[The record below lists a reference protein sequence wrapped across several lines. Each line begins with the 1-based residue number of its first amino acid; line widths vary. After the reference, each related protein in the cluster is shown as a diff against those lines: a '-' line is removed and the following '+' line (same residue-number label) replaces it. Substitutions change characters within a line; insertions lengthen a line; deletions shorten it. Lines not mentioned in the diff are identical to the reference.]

1 MGSKGPE
8 VEALQKKLGITVDGA
23 YGTGTRDA
31 VIALQKQLGVTADGA
46 YGPATKAAHDK
57 SGQGGMASTPVNVA
71 PAGQPQATAP
81 DQAAGTIR
89 GATQAIPTTPVNPAN
104 PGGVSSQM
112 TMTPAQ
118 AQATLDN
125 GSERDIQAFGG
136 KEKLQQIASTAS
148 APQPAAAPAQT
159 APAQTAPATAQPGQ
173 TAAGAVTARPVRPA
187 TGARAT
193 AIQNQQAQNQ
203 VPESVGYDEVQR
215 IVSLVHYR

>member
-1 MGSKGPE
+1 M
-8 VEALQKKLGITVDGA
+8 TD
-23 YGTGTRDA
+23 TG
-31 VIALQKQLGVTADGA
+31 G
-46 YGPATKAAHDK
+46 
-57 SGQGGMASTPVNVA
+57 NVA
-71 PAGQPQATAP
+71 APGQPQATAANP
-81 DQAAGTIR
+81 AAGTIA

-159 APAQTAPATAQPGQ
+159 APATAQPGQ

>member
-1 MGSKGPE
+1 
-8 VEALQKKLGITVDGA
+8 
-23 YGTGTRDA
+23 
-31 VIALQKQLGVTADGA
+31 
-46 YGPATKAAHDK
+46 
-57 SGQGGMASTPVNVA
+57 MA
-71 PAGQPQATAP
+71 
-81 DQAAGTIR
+81 
-89 GATQAIPTTPVNPAN
+89 GATQTIPTTPVNPAN

-112 TMTPAQ
+112 TITPAQ

-136 KEKLQQIASTAS
+136 KEKLQQIAGTA
-148 APQPAAAPAQT
+148 AVATTQPAAPAPTAQPAQT
-159 APAQTAPATAQPGQ
+159 AG
-173 TAAGAVTARPVRPA
+173 GAVTARPVRPA